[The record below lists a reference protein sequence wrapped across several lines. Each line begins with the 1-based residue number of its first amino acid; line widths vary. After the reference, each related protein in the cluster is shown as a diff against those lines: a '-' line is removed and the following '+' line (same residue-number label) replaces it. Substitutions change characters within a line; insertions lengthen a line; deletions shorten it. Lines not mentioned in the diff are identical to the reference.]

1 MRIKRTGLL
10 SGLWLH
16 FCPAAYALNRYLPI
30 LFSNFDI
37 NFQFILQL
45 QIIRHWRTFLKRKT
59 LLNGILRN
67 IHPPSGGLIQK
78 LISDKEY
85 HLLQLQLSVRPES
98 GDIIKGSGGI
108 RKIRWSG
115 SGRGKRGGIRVIY
128 YYFTED
134 EQVYMLYAYPKSK
147 KDDLT
152 ADQLMQLKQLVEDQ
166 LS

>member
-1 MRIKRTGLL
+1 MEFFETSIFTK
-10 SGLWLH
+10 
-16 FCPAAYALNRYLPI
+16 
-30 LFSNFDI
+30 
-37 NFQFILQL
+37 
-45 QIIRHWRTFLKRKT
+45 
-59 LLNGILRN
+59 
-67 IHPPSGGLIQK
+67 LIEK

-98 GDIIKGSGGI
+98 GDVIKGNGGT
-108 RKIRWSG
+108 RKLRWAG

-134 EQVYMLYAYPKSK
+134 DQIYMLYAYTKSK

-152 ADQLMQLKQLVEDQ
+152 ADQVKQLKQLVEDQ